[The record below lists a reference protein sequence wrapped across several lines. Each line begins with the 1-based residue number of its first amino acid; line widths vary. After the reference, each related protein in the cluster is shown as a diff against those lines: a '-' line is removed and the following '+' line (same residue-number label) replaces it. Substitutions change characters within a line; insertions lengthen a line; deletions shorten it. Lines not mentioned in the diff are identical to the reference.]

1 MYQLIFRNSHSQRR
15 DEIYRSIVRTQLF
28 SFKLH
33 YHDASFLSLTVYM
46 RGIENYIHFSRCISE
61 QSMLHARA
69 VTLSPVAR
77 MFLFLSS
84 DTTCHT
90 CPLHTRTLFAGT
102 LFYIKPETERETQS
116 PGRCYCPCVSS
127 SSLGFRTEMRHDGVT
142 RPSAY
147 RSYALALQRNTSR
160 GTSHFNDHFDTSP
173 ERTSSVSR
181 TPPRQIVRD
190 HIRATDGCARDAT
203 MTEKKNKTKKNDRF
217 DRD

>member
-1 MYQLIFRNSHSQRR
+1 MLR
-15 DEIYRSIVRTQLF
+15 
-28 SFKLH
+28 
-33 YHDASFLSLTVYM
+33 SFLSLCM

-84 DTTCHT
+84 ETTCHT

-102 LFYIKPETERETQS
+102 LLYQARDRERDRVQVDD
-116 PGRCYCPCVSS
+116 YCPCVSS

-173 ERTSSVSR
+173 ERTSSVSER
-181 TPPRQIVRD
+181 RRV
-190 HIRATDGCARDAT
+190 
-203 MTEKKNKTKKNDRF
+203 K
-217 DRD
+217 